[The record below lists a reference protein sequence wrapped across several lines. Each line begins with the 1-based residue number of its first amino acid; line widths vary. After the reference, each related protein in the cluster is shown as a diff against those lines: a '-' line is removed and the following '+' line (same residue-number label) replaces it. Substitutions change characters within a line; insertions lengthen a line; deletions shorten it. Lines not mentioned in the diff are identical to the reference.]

1 MEEVVLEDKRN
12 TEVKKDEKI
21 ERKRDD
27 KKAVKAGGK
36 PSPIR
41 VGILGLLGIL
51 TAVSGTFYYNL
62 VLKENPPKVIY
73 QEEEQAREIVR
84 EALTIYVPTESGES
98 LESKQVEIVVG
109 DTQEERVKM
118 IFDAL
123 KENLAYKISYT
134 DEEGKVVEVPFLS
147 EEVQLMDVY
156 IDGRDIYLNMNYHF
170 RENMKTISQEIFV
183 IYSIVNTLTE
193 DGRYRRVKFLV
204 NDKEVEQL
212 NFYKLSE
219 FYERNLEI

>member
-12 TEVKKDEKI
+12 TEVKEDEKI
-21 ERKRDD
+21 EGKREA
-27 KKAVKAGGK
+27 KKTGDK

-41 VGILGLLGIL
+41 IGILGILGIL
-51 TAVSGTFYYNL
+51 TAVSGAFYYNL

-73 QEEEQAREIVR
+73 QEKEQAREIVR

-109 DTQEERVKM
+109 DTPEERVKM

-123 KENLAYKISYT
+123 KENLAYKITYT
-134 DEEGKVVEVPFLS
+134 DEEGKVVEVPFLND
-147 EEVQLMDVY
+147 EVQLMDVY

-193 DGRYRRVKFLV
+193 DGKYRRVKFLV

>member
-1 MEEVVLEDKRN
+1 MEDKRN
-12 TEVKKDEKI
+12 TEVKEDEKI
-21 ERKRDD
+21 EEKREE
-27 KKAVKAGGK
+27 KKAQKADEK
-36 PSPIR
+36 SSPIR
-41 VGILGLLGIL
+41 LGILGILGML
-51 TAVSGTFYYNL
+51 TLVSGTFYYTQ
-62 VLKENPPKVIY
+62 VVRKSPPKVIY
-73 QEEEQAREIVR
+73 QEEEQVKEIVR

-98 LESKQVEIVVG
+98 LGEKQVEIVVG
-109 DTQEERVKM
+109 DTPEERVKN
-118 IFDAL
+118 IFAAL
-123 KENLAYKISYT
+123 KENLSYNISYT
-134 DEEGKVVEVPFLS
+134 DDEGKVVEIPFLNDA
-147 EEVQLMDVY
+147 VQLMDVY

-170 RENMKTISQEIFV
+170 RDNMKTISQEIFI